1 MKSHNELFGQP
12 NTLYLYVFIN
22 LTHTHTHTHIYIYIY
37 YIQKH
42 NQKNEGS
49 RMMSFMKI
57 SAFRKM
63 TGEKV
68 MTISSISSVGK
79 LGSYI

>member
-1 MKSHNELFGQP
+1 MKSHNQLFGQP
-12 NTLYLYVFIN
+12 NTLYLYVFIHF
-22 LTHTHTHTHIYIYIY
+22 THTHTHTYIYIY
-37 YIQKH
+37 NIQKH
-42 NQKNEGS
+42 NQKNEGG

-63 TGEKV
+63 TEEKV